1 VSSLLAIL
9 TEFLSPFGLGLLN
22 MSNPC
27 VLPLYP
33 GFLAYLAG
41 NQHVL
46 EKRAVARW
54 LGLITLLGVLTS
66 MLGLGL
72 VLAVLQIE
80 AGRALALLLPVT
92 FAIVIG
98 MGVLLIL
105 NVNLL
110 ARLPVLNLPRLRNPI
125 LGSFLYG
132 VLYAPITLPCSST
145 LLIGVFANA
154 ASLTDALDGIRYFL
168 LFGLGFGLPLL
179 VLPLL
184 SDPVRKS
191 MLQWM
196 TDHARLLARLSGL
209 VLIGIGVIGLITNW
223 ELIRYYWGF

>member
-1 VSSLLAIL
+1 VSALLTFL

-46 EKRAVARW
+46 EKRALARW
-54 LGLITLLGVLTS
+54 LGLITLLGLLAS
-66 MLGLGL
+66 MLVLGFAL
-72 VLAVLQIE
+72 ELLQIE
-80 AGRALALLLPVT
+80 AGKALAILLPIT
-92 FAIVIG
+92 YAIVIG
-98 MGVLLIL
+98 MGALLIL
-105 NVNLL
+105 NINLL
-110 ARLPVLNLPRLRNPI
+110 ERLPVLNIPRLRNPI

-132 VLYAPITLPCSST
+132 VLYAPISLPCSST

-154 ASLTDALDGIRYFL
+154 TSITDALDGIRYFL
-168 LFGLGFGLPLL
+168 MFGLGFGLPLL

-184 SDPVRKS
+184 ADPVRQS
-191 MLQWM
+191 ILRWM
-196 TDHARLLARLSGL
+196 IDHTRPLARLSGV
-209 VLIGIGVIGLITNW
+209 VLIAIGVIGLMSNW

>member
-1 VSSLLAIL
+1 VSVLL
-9 TEFLSPFGLGLLN
+9 EFLSPLGLGLLN

-41 NQHVL
+41 NQRVL
-46 EKRAVARW
+46 EKRALARW
-54 LGLITLLGVLTS
+54 LGLITLLGLLAS
-66 MLGLGL
+66 MLVLGFA
-72 VLAVLQIE
+72 LALLQIE
-80 AGRALALLLPVT
+80 AGKVLALLLPIT

-110 ARLPVLNLPRLRNPI
+110 ARLPILNIPRLRNPI
-125 LGSFLYG
+125 LSSFLYG

-154 ASLTDALDGIRYFL
+154 ASLTDALDGVLYFL

-184 SDPVRKS
+184 ADPVRKS
-191 MLQWM
+191 ILKWM
-196 TDHARLLARLSGL
+196 TDHARSLARLSGL
-209 VLIGIGVIGLITNW
+209 VLIVIGVTGLITNW

>member
-1 VSSLLAIL
+1 
-9 TEFLSPFGLGLLN
+9 

-33 GFLAYLAG
+33 GFLAYLGG
-41 NQHVL
+41 NQQVL
-46 EKRAVARW
+46 EKRALARW
-54 LGLITLLGVLTS
+54 LGVITLSGLLAS
-66 MLGLGL
+66 MLLIGFI
-72 VLAVLQIE
+72 LALLQIE
-80 AGRALALLLPVT
+80 AGKALAVLLPIT
-92 FAIVIG
+92 YTIVIG

-105 NVNLL
+105 NISPL
-110 ARLPVLNLPRLRNPI
+110 ARLPVLRVPRLRNPI

-132 VLYAPITLPCSST
+132 ALYAPISLPCSSP

-184 SDPVRKS
+184 ADPVRKS
-191 MLQWM
+191 ILKWM
-196 TDHARLLARLSGL
+196 TAHARLLARLAGF
-209 VLIGIGVIGLITNW
+209 VLIAIGVIGTVSDW
-223 ELIRYYWGF
+223 TLIRYYWGF

>member
-1 VSSLLAIL
+1 VSALLTSLMA
-9 TEFLSPFGLGLLN
+9 FLSPFGLGLLN

-41 NQHVL
+41 NQQVL
-46 EKRAVARW
+46 EKRALARW
-54 LGLITLLGVLTS
+54 LGLITLLGLLTA
-66 MLGLGL
+66 ML
-72 VLAVLQIE
+72 VLGFALALLQIE
-80 AGRALALLLPVT
+80 AGKALAVLLPIT
-92 FAIVIG
+92 YAIVIS

-110 ARLPVLNLPRLRNPI
+110 ARLSVVNIPRLRNPI

-132 VLYAPITLPCSST
+132 VLYAPVTLPCSST

-154 ASLTDALDGIRYFL
+154 ASITDALDGIRYFL

-184 SDPVRKS
+184 ADPVRKS
-191 MLQWM
+191 IIKWM
-196 TDHARLLARLSGL
+196 TDHTRSLARLSGV
-209 VLIGIGVIGLITNW
+209 VLIMIGVIGLITNW
-223 ELIRYYWGF
+223 ELIRYYWAF